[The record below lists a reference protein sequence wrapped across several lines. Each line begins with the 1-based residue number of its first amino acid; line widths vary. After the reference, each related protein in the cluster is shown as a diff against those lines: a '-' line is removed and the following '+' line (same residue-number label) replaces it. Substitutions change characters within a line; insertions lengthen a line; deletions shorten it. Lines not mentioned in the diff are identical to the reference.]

1 MNSRSFLLLA
11 AIATAGAAP
20 AAAQETPQTGAP
32 ADWPLPIDDSPILT
46 FFQADRAEYR
56 ISGGDDTYLWDT
68 QGWIGTDRNKFW
80 TKIEGEGS
88 KEEGFEGA
96 QFQALYSRM
105 VTSFFDLQGGIRQ
118 DVGPGPS
125 RTHAVLGL
133 QGLAPY
139 FLELDTALFLSDKG
153 DLTARIEAEYDLL
166 FTQKLIGQPRIE
178 LNFAAQ
184 DVEELGTGAG
194 LSTAELGF
202 RLRYEIRREIAP
214 YIGVSWERAVGD
226 TADFARNAGRDPG
239 RTSLVLGLRLWF

>member
-1 MNSRSFLLLA
+1 MRRHLSVALA
-11 AIATAGAAP
+11 ATLAFAVP
-20 AAAQETPQTGAP
+20 ARAQETPQTGAP
-32 ADWPLPIDDSPILT
+32 ADWPLPIQDSPVVT
-46 FFQADRAEYR
+46 FLQADRAEYR
-56 ISGGDDTYLWDT
+56 VTNGDDGYLWDT
-68 QGWIGTDRNKFW
+68 QGWIGTDKNKFW

-88 KEEGFEGA
+88 KGEGLDDA

-105 VTSFFDLQGGIRQ
+105 VTSFFDVQAGVRQ

-139 FLELDTALFLSDKG
+139 FFELDTALFLSDKG

-166 FTQKLIGQPRIE
+166 FTQRLIGQPRIE

-184 DVEELGTGAG
+184 DVDELDIGSG

-214 YIGVSWERAVGD
+214 YIGVSWERSVGD
-226 TADFARNAGRDPG
+226 TADLARASGRDPG
-239 RTSLVLGLRLWF
+239 QTSFVLGVRLWF